1 MRVGLISE
9 GSQDNKFPS
18 FPVSHPSLFGVFQ
31 IFFSSSIS
39 TLQIRIDPSS
49 LEADAN
55 LVYLPSDGGRKTTDL
70 TVDGTFA
77 LKKGS
82 PVDVSHTQIVL
93 SRDPETKYVSSG
105 EKQTEVTELSCTLIN
120 SRTRLPLSA
129 FKSRIV
135 PSSDP
140 DIRYEPS

>member
-1 MRVGLISE
+1 MRVGRISE

-18 FPVSHPSLFGVFQ
+18 FPITHPSLFGVFQ
-31 IFFSSSIS
+31 IFSFES
-39 TLQIRIDPSS
+39 TSTDQIRISPSS
-49 LEADAN
+49 DADAN
-55 LVYLPSDGGRKTTDL
+55 LMCLLSDVGRKTTEL
-70 TVDGTFA
+70 TTDGTFA
-77 LKKGS
+77 LNKSS
-82 PVDVSHTQIVL
+82 PVNVSHTEIVL
-93 SRDPETKYVSSG
+93 SRDPETKCVSSG